1 LRRTRVLF
9 FIFSTKEVKTLC
21 PSFYNLYK
29 PTSTYNQIQ
38 LQINKVKMKILITA
52 PYLQVA
58 QEKLQ
63 EQFEEIIYKPWKP
76 HGRAYNE
83 EELIHLLQETKP
95 DGLITEHDEV
105 TEKVIA
111 VYPDLQFIGVCRG
124 TPSNVAVTT
133 ATEAGIPV
141 FFTPARNAQAV
152 AEMFIANVI
161 TFMRYTLPAIDWLK
175 GGNWGEG
182 AHTSYLQFKGNELAG
197 KTIGMVGFG
206 AVGQRIANM
215 VKGFPCQI
223 QYYDPFID
231 EVANEYRKTTIEDVF
246 ETSDIV
252 SIHLPVNQHTKGM
265 IDRSLLS
272 LMKPDAIFVNTA
284 RAVVVNNDEL
294 LNILE
299 NKKIRG
305 AILDVFDHEPPG
317 ETDLK
322 LINLPNVLA
331 TPHIAGATF
340 EVEDHHA
347 EIMNEALMDWFVK
360 GKSSTRLLFNKEI
373 LKTKAVQ

>member
-1 LRRTRVLF
+1 M
-9 FIFSTKEVKTLC
+9 
-21 PSFYNLYK
+21 
-29 PTSTYNQIQ
+29 
-38 LQINKVKMKILITA
+38 KVLITA
-52 PYLQVA
+52 PYTTKA
-58 QEKLQ
+58 QKELKNSLG
-63 EQFEEIIYKPWKP
+63 EIVYKPWKP
-76 HGRAYNE
+76 NGRAYNE
-83 EELIHLLQETKP
+83 EELIHLLQETKA
-95 DGLITEHDEV
+95 DALITEHDEV
-105 TEKVIA
+105 TERVITL
-111 VYPDLQFIGVCRG
+111 YPDLHFIGVCRG

-152 AEMFIANVI
+152 AEMFVANVI
-161 TFMRYTLPAIDWLK
+161 TFMRHTLAGIEWLK

-215 VKGFPCQI
+215 VTCFPCPVQF
-223 QYYDPFID
+223 YDPFIED
-231 EVANEYRKTTIEDVF
+231 SNAKYKKITIEEVF

-265 IDRSLLS
+265 INKSLFS

-284 RAVVVNNDEL
+284 RAVVVNRSDL
-294 LNILE
+294 LEVLE
-299 NKKIRG
+299 KNQIRG
-305 AILDVFDHEPPG
+305 AILDVFDHEPPD
-317 ETDLK
+317 ETDNK
-322 LINLPNVLA
+322 IIHLPNVLP

-347 EIMNEALMDWFVK
+347 DIMNEAVLDWFVNK
-360 GKSSTRLLFNKEI
+360 KSSAKLLVNKEI
-373 LKTKAVQ
+373 LTTGTGQKL